1 MQETNEDIIEKQ
13 KYLVAEIKEKNYDP
27 EKFSD
32 YISKL
37 KDNGTD
43 LNNWNFDELKQVVF
57 NFISQENS
65 NKNNE
70 NSIEKEVENVRN
82 SFIISGEGKNK
93 LNNNNRSH
101 SNNNINDNP
110 YDKIFDDNEKDLK
123 NIRNSFSNL
132 TKQNNNKIPGF
143 EDYEIIE
150 ISEFIDSN
158 ADMIQC
164 IKQKENSLYT
174 YSQSYI
180 KGLIFY
186 SSYYQYKIKC
196 PELKTEV
203 IRKDND
209 FYFLRDN
216 LSKLYPKIVVSSLLF
231 IFLL

>member
-65 NKNNE
+65 NKKNE

-164 IKQKENSLYT
+164 IKQKENSLTKY
-174 YSQSYI
+174 
-180 KGLIFY
+180 
-186 SSYYQYKIKC
+186 
-196 PELKTEV
+196 
-203 IRKDND
+203 N
-209 FYFLRDN
+209 N
-216 LSKLYPKIVVSSLLF
+216 LYVEITK
-231 IFLL
+231 